1 MMHSFSDHPVHVYA
15 RRCLPAMA
23 RCMMKN
29 VMRDF
34 RPANDVTIEIKMAE
48 LAATMATSNATRNVI
63 CGVRNDNENHIS

>member
-1 MMHSFSDHPVHVYA
+1 
-15 RRCLPAMA
+15 MA